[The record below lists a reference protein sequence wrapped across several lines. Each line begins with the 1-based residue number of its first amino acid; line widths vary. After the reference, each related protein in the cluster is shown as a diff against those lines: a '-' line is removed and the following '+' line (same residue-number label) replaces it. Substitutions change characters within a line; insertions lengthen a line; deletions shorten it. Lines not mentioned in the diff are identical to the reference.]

1 MHPLVGLKRSMVRK
15 RHRQETPQAVCTD
28 MCFLPPFLFSELG
41 FWRSVGPH
49 CGQLQF
55 LLLCVV
61 TKDYV
66 VEEDAVAFA

>member
-1 MHPLVGLKRSMVRK
+1 MRLLVGLKNSMIRK

-28 MCFLPPFLFSELG
+28 VCFLPPFLFSELG
-41 FWRSVGPH
+41 LWRSVSQH
-49 CGQLQF
+49 CGQLRF

-66 VEEDAVAFA
+66 VEEASVAFT